1 MTAPTAARVPDP
13 RDVAE
18 SLRRNLGMT
27 VTSISRQTRWR
38 PCWFVEAERDGEAMA
53 VVVRGDRIETTVQ
66 PLEREVAFHQL
77 LERSGIA
84 VPTVHG
90 WLDDIRAVAMECVPG
105 KPDFD
110 GVPEAERDTVVDEY
124 LQQLAHLHTL
134 DIAPF
139 AEAGM
144 LRAAK
149 PEDSGTLMHF
159 ELERLW
165 RLRKR
170 RPNPFLEFAL
180 GWLHR
185 NPPRS
190 HGRETPVLWDS
201 GQFHH
206 ANGHLTA
213 VLALEFGH
221 IGDPVVD
228 LTVWRMRDTLIPFG
242 DFRKIYARYEELSGR
257 AVDIEAAKSH
267 HLAAALS
274 NEMIFGAA
282 IVDPVP
288 GTDLMNNMQWASETN
303 LHATEALAEYLEIDL
318 PTVEVPAPRRRRSD
332 TTHAHLAEQMRV
344 MRGDDP
350 FLSHDIRLAF
360 RTTRHLARVA
370 ELGDAV
376 VEADLDDLRP
386 VLGHRPTTWWEGDE
400 ELERFVLADAATG
413 RHDEELV
420 RLFHRR
426 NLRTHLQMGPPGSKM
441 VAHYPVQRFDG
452 REPVNT
458 ADWGT

>member
-1 MTAPTAARVPDP
+1 MTSLDAVRVPSP
-13 RDVAE
+13 QEVAD
-18 SLRRNLGMT
+18 SLHRNLGMT
-27 VTSISRQTRWR
+27 VTSVRRQTRWR
-38 PCWFVEAERDGEAMA
+38 PCWFVDAERDGEPIA
-53 VVVRGDRIETTVQ
+53 VVVRGDRIETSVQ
-66 PLEREVAFHQL
+66 PLRREFAFHGL

-84 VPTVHG
+84 VPAVYG
-90 WLDDIRAVAMECVPG
+90 WLDDIGAVAMERVLG
-105 KPDFD
+105 RPDFD
-110 GVPEAERDTVVDEY
+110 GVPEAERDAVVDEY
-124 LQQLAHLHTL
+124 LHQLARLHSL

-139 AEAGM
+139 VEAGM
-144 LRAAK
+144 LRAAS

-165 RLRKR
+165 RTRKR

-206 ANGHLTA
+206 EHGHLRA
-213 VLALEFGH
+213 VLDLEFGH
-221 IGDPVVD
+221 VGDPVVD

-242 DFRKIYARYEELSGR
+242 DFRKLYARYEEISGR
-257 AVDIEAAKSH
+257 PVDIEAAKSH

-288 GTDLMNNMQWASETN
+288 GTDLMNHMQWTSETN
-303 LHATEALAEYLEIDL
+303 LHATEALAEYLDIDL
-318 PTVEVPAPRRRRSD
+318 PTVEVPAARRRRSD
-332 TTHAHLAEQMRV
+332 TTHAHLVEQLRL

-350 FLSHDIRLAF
+350 FLSHDIRLTF

-370 ELGDAV
+370 EIGDALA
-376 VEADLDDLRP
+376 EADLDDLRP
-386 VLGHRPTTWWEGDE
+386 VLGHRPSTWWEGDA

-413 RHDEELV
+413 RHDEALV

-426 NLRTHLQMGPPGSKM
+426 NLRTHLQLGPPGSKM

-458 ADWGT
+458 ADWGA

>member
-1 MTAPTAARVPDP
+1 MNATRVPSPDE
-13 RDVAE
+13 VAE
-18 SLRRNLGMT
+18 SLRRNLGMA
-27 VTSISRQTRWR
+27 VNSITRQTRWR
-38 PCWFVEAERDGEAMA
+38 PCWFVEAERGGETMA

-66 PLEREVAFHQL
+66 PLTREVAFHRL
-77 LERSGIA
+77 LEANGVA
-84 VPTVHG
+84 VPAVYG
-90 WLDDIRAVAMECVPG
+90 WLDDIGAVAMEQVPG
-105 KPDFD
+105 RPDFD

-124 LQQLAHLHTL
+124 LQQLAHLHSLEIT
-134 DIAPF
+134 PF
-139 AEAGM
+139 VEAGM

-149 PEDSGTLMHF
+149 PEDSGTLMHY

-165 RLRKR
+165 RQRKR

-206 ANGHLTA
+206 HGGHLTA
-213 VLALEFGH
+213 MLDLEFGH

-242 DFRKIYARYEELSGR
+242 DFRKLYARYEELSGR
-257 AVDIEAAKSH
+257 EVDIDAAKSH
-267 HLAAALS
+267 HLAATLS

-288 GTDLMNNMQWASETN
+288 GTDLMNNMQWTSETN
-303 LHATEALAEYLEIDL
+303 LHATEALAEYLQIEL
-318 PTVEVPAPRRRRSD
+318 PTVEVPEARRRRSD
-332 TTHAHLAEQMRV
+332 TTHGHLVEQLRV

-360 RTTRHLARVA
+360 RTTRHLARVS
-370 ELGDAV
+370 EIGDAV
-376 VEADLDDLRP
+376 LEADLDDLRP
-386 VLGHRPTTWWEGDE
+386 ILGHRPDTWWEGDE
-400 ELERFVLADAATG
+400 RFERFVLADARTG
-413 RHDEELV
+413 RHDEELI

-426 NLRTHLQMGPPGSKM
+426 NLRTHMQMGPPGSKM

-452 REPVNT
+452 TQPVNT
-458 ADWGT
+458 ADWDLPG

>member
-1 MTAPTAARVPDP
+1 MTAPGAGRVPEP
-13 RDVAE
+13 REVAE

-38 PCWFVEAERDGEAMA
+38 PCWFVQAQRDGEAVA
-53 VVVRGDRIETTVQ
+53 VVVRGDRIETSVQ
-66 PLEREVAFHQL
+66 PLRREVAFHRL
-77 LERSGIA
+77 LEANGIA
-84 VPTVHG
+84 VPAVYG
-90 WLDDIRAVAMECVPG
+90 WLDDIGAVAMELVAG
-105 KPDFD
+105 RPDFH

-124 LQQLAHLHTL
+124 LQQLAHLHAL

-139 AEAGM
+139 VEAGM
-144 LRAAK
+144 LRAAR

-165 RLRKR
+165 RGRKR
-170 RPNPFLEFAL
+170 HPNPFLELAL

-206 ANGHLTA
+206 ENGHLTA
-213 VLALEFGH
+213 VLDLEFGH

-242 DFRKIYARYEELSGR
+242 DFRKLYARYEELSGQ
-257 AVDIEAAKSH
+257 AVDIEAAKRH
-267 HLAAALS
+267 HLAATLS

-288 GTDLMNNMQWASETN
+288 GTDLMNNMQWTSETN
-303 LHATEALAEYLEIDL
+303 LHATEALAEYLQIEL
-318 PTVEVPAPRRRRSD
+318 PTAEVPPTRRRRSAI
-332 TTHAHLAEQMRV
+332 THAHLVEQLRV

-360 RTTRHLARVA
+360 RASRHLARVA
-370 ELGDAV
+370 EIGDAV
-376 VEADLDDLRP
+376 AEADLDDLRP
-386 VLGHRPTTWWEGDE
+386 ILGHRPDTWWEGDE

-413 RHDEELV
+413 RRDEDLV

-426 NLRTHLQMGPPGSKM
+426 NLRTHMQLGPPGSKM

-452 REPVNT
+452 RDPVNT
-458 ADWGT
+458 ATWDA